1 MYSQKLIR
9 FHFIFHVVILA
20 IPASM
25 EVNRGQNG
33 IQQLL
38 AAEQEA
44 QQIVNAARNG
54 NWNFLLSVFWELLYY
69 VLAITCTVFFAILL
83 GKQE

>member
-1 MYSQKLIR
+1 MYSQRLIR

-38 AAEQEA
+38 AAELSKLLMLLEMVTG
-44 QQIVNAARNG
+44 IFYCLCFG
-54 NWNFLLSVFWELLYY
+54 NCYIMFW
-69 VLAITCTVFFAILL
+69 
-83 GKQE
+83 Q